1 MGSNPTGIITLK
13 MGFIRI
19 CCDWDVLCETD
30 TSPGD
35 YNEKT
40 LSMPGGQV
48 DNEEDVS
55 NLGVYA
61 ATRCSVTVPKS
72 SVGKVKNTSISL
84 YI

>member
-19 CCDWDVLCETD
+19 CCDWDVLCETG
-30 TSPGD
+30 TCPGD

-48 DNEEDVS
+48 VNEEDVV
-55 NLGVYA
+55 L
-61 ATRCSVTVPKS
+61 P
-72 SVGKVKNTSISL
+72 
-84 YI
+84 